1 MGDGE
6 LAYVPLAAVTGLVT
20 PLALSCL
27 GEEGTIFPLAT
38 VRLCLVPVEEGD
50 GKPIDVNKLAFC
62 DHVVDAQPKVT
73 DPRQA
78 PFTIVS
84 EGVDF
89 ICASGYNQGPA
100 LGNAVFIGFVEVL
113 RAFRGKVALL
123 VKFCASETDC
133 KDVRFDILTCY
144 GSIII

>member
-1 MGDGE
+1 MIVVVFSQ
-6 LAYVPLAAVTGLVT
+6 LISLFLLLPSPASSPHC
-20 PLALSCL
+20 S
-27 GEEGTIFPLAT
+27 
-38 VRLCLVPVEEGD
+38 RLNILCPH
-50 GKPIDVNKLAFC
+50 P
-62 DHVVDAQPKVT
+62 Q
-73 DPRQA
+73 QA

-89 ICASGYNQGPA
+89 IRASGYNQGPA